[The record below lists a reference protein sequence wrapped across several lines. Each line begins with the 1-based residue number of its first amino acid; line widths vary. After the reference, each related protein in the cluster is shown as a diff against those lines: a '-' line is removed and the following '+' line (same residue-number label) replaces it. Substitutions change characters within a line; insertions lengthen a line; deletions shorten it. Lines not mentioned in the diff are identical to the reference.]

1 MNDFESAA
9 IAKWP
14 NVPACYGWL
23 SLGRRGVWRLK
34 DEPVVHPGLNAFLN
48 AHYRCD
54 DGGNWFVQNGPQR
67 VFVALD
73 YMPLV
78 LRFASGGGLVTH
90 TGLDAGLAESIH
102 LDSDGSVLVVTKR
115 GPALLDDRDL
125 ADFLA
130 ECAGADGR
138 PASETALL
146 AVMEGAAG
154 VSWRGLPLQA
164 MQRSEVAARFRFNP
178 APSE

>member
-1 MNDFESAA
+1 MTDFESAA

-34 DEPVVHPGLNAFLN
+34 DEPVVHSGLNAFLN

-54 DGGNWFVQNGPQR
+54 DAGNWFVQNGPQR

-78 LRFASGGGLVTH
+78 LRFSSDGGLVAH
-90 TGLDAGLAESIH
+90 TGMDAGLAESIH
-102 LDSDGSVLVVTKR
+102 LDSDGSVLVITTL
-115 GPALLDDRDL
+115 GPALLDDREL
-125 ADFLA
+125 AGFLA
-130 ECAGADGR
+130 ECKGADGL

-146 AVMEGAAG
+146 EIMAGGAGA
-154 VSWRGLPLQA
+154 SWRGAPLQA
-164 MQRSEVAARFRFNP
+164 IQRSEVSARFRFNP